1 MRTGQDRRI
10 QTRMTLALIFLCVG
24 FLMFGMITWLSPWL
38 AWFFSSFR
46 KSKTTS
52 ENYTTGLLSLD
63 ILIPAHKESE
73 SLPVTLAAMKKLN
86 HEGFTQPKLT
96 VGLSNWSGAE
106 AEKASEL
113 ADHKVSINE
122 PGKWRALIVLIENSK
137 ADWVALVDSG
147 TVWPEDMLV
156 QLKKHF
162 QDPSVMGIN
171 PRYTEAESGL
181 MQKLVWGLES
191 HLKNLENLSGG
202 PISLHGST
210 ILYRRKE
217 LQQAITFLK
226 GNDWWNDDVVV
237 PLTLRKF
244 NTGKKIVYAVNI
256 PVVDLFPSSNISEM
270 KRRKRL
276 LFGNLQ
282 WVQTFFFGLLKSD
295 LVLCSLALRRIT
307 RMLWAW
313 AICFVCVGFLLLQPS
328 IAYLFAGVGVT
339 LAVMPKG
346 RRLYEAFLVSMMM
359 PVYFVFHKTNLNK
372 VSWK

>member
-1 MRTGQDRRI
+1 
-10 QTRMTLALIFLCVG
+10 
-24 FLMFGMITWLSPWL
+24 MFGLITWLSPLL
-38 AWFFSSFR
+38 AWLFSSLR
-46 KSKTTS
+46 SSKVANSTKTS
-52 ENYTTGLLSLD
+52 SELLSID
-63 ILIPAHKESE
+63 ILIPAHKENE
-73 SLPVTLAAMKKLN
+73 SLPVTLAAMKKLQ
-86 HEGFTQPKLT
+86 HEGFTQPKLI
-96 VGLSNWSGAE
+96 VGLSNWFGLE
-106 AEKASEL
+106 AEQASAL
-113 ADHKVSINE
+113 ADKKISIDE

-156 QLKKHF
+156 QLKEHF
-162 QDPSVMGIN
+162 QDQAVMGIN
-171 PRYTEAESGL
+171 PKYTEAESGL

-217 LQQAITFLK
+217 LQEAITFLK
-226 GNDWWNDDVVV
+226 GSDWWNDDVVV

-244 NTGKKIVYAVNI
+244 NTSKKIIYAVNI

-295 LVLCSLALRRIT
+295 LTLCSLALRRIT

-313 AICFVCVGFLLLQPS
+313 AISFFSLGIVLLQPNT
-328 IAYLFAGVGVT
+328 AYLFTGIGVT
-339 LAVMPKG
+339 LVMMPKG
-346 RRLYEAFLVSMMM
+346 RRLYEAFFVSMMM
-359 PVYFVFHKTNLNK
+359 PIYFIFHKSDLNK

>member
-1 MRTGQDRRI
+1 
-10 QTRMTLALIFLCVG
+10 MTLALFFLCVG
-24 FLMFGMITWLSPWL
+24 IFMFGLITWLSPML
-38 AWFFSSFR
+38 AWFFSSFQ
-46 KSKTTS
+46 KLGNETS
-52 ENYTTGLLSLD
+52 AANATGLLSLD
-63 ILIPAHKESE
+63 ILIPAHNENE
-73 SLPVTLAAMKKLN
+73 SLPATLAAMKKLK
-86 HEGFTQPKLT
+86 HDGFTQPKLT

-106 AEKASEL
+106 AIKASEL
-113 ADHKVSINE
+113 ADQTIVINE

-137 ADWVALVDSG
+137 ADWVALVDAG

-162 QDPSVMGIN
+162 KDPAVMGIN
-171 PRYTEAESGL
+171 PKYTELDSGF
-181 MQKLVWGLES
+181 MQRLVWGLES
-191 HLKNLENLSGG
+191 HLKNIENLSGG

-217 LQQAITFLK
+217 LLEVITFLK

-244 NTGKKIVYAVNI
+244 NKGKKIIYAVNI

-282 WVQTFFFGLLKSD
+282 WVQTFFVGLLKTD
-295 LVLCSLALRRIT
+295 AVLCSLALRRIT

-313 AICFVCVGFLLLQPS
+313 AISFVCVGLILSQPNL
-328 IAYLFAGVGVT
+328 AYVFAGVGVT

-359 PVYFVFHKTNLNK
+359 PIYFVFHKSDLGK